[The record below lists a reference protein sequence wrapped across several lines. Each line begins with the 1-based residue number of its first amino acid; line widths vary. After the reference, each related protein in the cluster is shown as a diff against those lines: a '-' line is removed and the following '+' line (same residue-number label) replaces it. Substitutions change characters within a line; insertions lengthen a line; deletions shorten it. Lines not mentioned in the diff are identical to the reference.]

1 MQNVERGHQGG
12 VGGRITVAVDLVTA
26 DGASY
31 AVFELA
37 HLDFCSATGV
47 VIGCFA
53 AVGNIFISDL
63 PTSLGL
69 N

>member
-12 VGGRITVAVDLVTA
+12 VGGRITVEVDLASV
-26 DGASY
+26 DGASD

-37 HLDFCSATGV
+37 HVGFSSATGV

-53 AVGNIFISDL
+53 
-63 PTSLGL
+63 
-69 N
+69 